1 MVADNANDPDSK
13 LGDFHYSTSVDKTP
27 MTTTGIPPVTV
38 YPTDYMYDANGNM
51 TSDVNKSISSITYN
65 YLNLPSVITVTG
77 KGTITYTYD
86 AAGNKLKKETV
97 DNTVTPAKTTTTL
110 YIGGAV
116 YENDVLQF
124 MGHEEGRMRFKPAEG
139 VAAASFQYDYMLKDH
154 LGNVRMVLTEEM
166 QQDMYPAATMEPGSA
181 TTEETY
187 YSNLTNTRIDAPTGY
202 GGGTPQKAA
211 KVSAAAGS
219 QKIGPAITLKV
230 MAGDKFNLTVNSW
243 WKLPRF
249 GSIDPPVSAFND
261 LLAALNTTVGNIT
274 GTHGGPTVTELQNN
288 SVLNAAANGF
298 LNNQSYNNTKPK
310 AFINWVL
317 LDEQFKFVSGSS
329 GCEQVGA
336 SNAYSTHT
344 RTDMPIDKNG
354 YLYIYVSNETPN
366 QDVFFDNLQ
375 VTHIRGA
382 ILEETHYHP
391 FGLTMAGISSRALSF
406 GKENKYEYNCKEKQE
421 KEWTD
426 GTGLEWYDYG
436 ARMYDAQIGRF
447 MVLDPA
453 IDNYKSLS
461 PYIYGANN
469 PLRFIDIYGL
479 GPGDRIKKGQSFAGT
494 PYVQESEWT
503 KTSRTF
509 LRTGNTKEA
518 LARLDC
524 SEFVCRVIAADGIT
538 NGVKAMTTKELKNF
552 LANEDK
558 FIRSKNEP
566 KAGDIFLWRTGS
578 AGHTGI
584 VVSYD
589 PKTKEVV
596 TTEARGTKEG
606 TQDKVSR
613 QLSVY
618 TNMSGWEG
626 FFRPKEE
633 NPDEEDE
640 NNVASDKSFWN
651 WFMFENAKPEEKQQ
665 SNRFVGPV
673 DLKEL
678 KEDREKLLKMLTVGF
693 ERFLKLNGDPLK
705 GH

>member
-1 MVADNANDPDSK
+1 M
-13 LGDFHYSTSVDKTP
+13 
-27 MTTTGIPPVTV
+27 
-38 YPTDYMYDANGNM
+38 
-51 TSDVNKSISSITYN
+51 
-65 YLNLPSVITVTG
+65 
-77 KGTITYTYD
+77 
-86 AAGNKLKKETV
+86 

-124 MGHEEGRMRFKPAEG
+124 MGHEEGRMRFKPADG
-139 VAAASFQYDYMLKDH
+139 ITVASFQYDYMLKDH

-243 WKLPRF
+243 WKLPRS

-288 SVLNAAANGF
+288 SVLNAAATGF

-317 LDEQFKFVSGSS
+317 LDEQFKFVSGS

-406 GKENKYEYNCKEKQE
+406 GGAENKFKYNGKEEQR
-421 KEWTD
+421 KEFAD
-426 GTGLEWYDYG
+426 GSGLEWTDYG
-436 ARMYDAQIGRF
+436 ARMYDNQIGRWH
-447 MVLDPA
+447 VIDPLA
-453 IDNYKSLS
+453 EKARRWS
-461 PYIYGANN
+461 PYTYTYNN
-469 PLRFIDIYGL
+469 PIRFIDPDGMRVELDDASKKENSEKDKFSEPKRQELASDGKPWNFFKMMQGEYDGGEDPEKMKNNKGYIDKNAGGWKFWVRESEYTEQLENESLL
-479 GPGDRIKKGQSFAGT
+479 GTMETYTNERAEISEYKRDIGATLSLEFWATLGGAKVFSFLNSVFLENLAGT
-494 PYVQESEWT
+494 
-503 KTSRTF
+503 
-509 LRTGNTKEA
+509 
-518 LARLDC
+518 
-524 SEFVCRVIAADGIT
+524 IAGYKISDLSVEVRHISTVVDIGKWYGKQRF
-538 NGVKAMTTKELKNF
+538 NGF
-552 LANEDK
+552 
-558 FIRSKNEP
+558 
-566 KAGDIFLWRTGS
+566 
-578 AGHTGI
+578 
-584 VVSYD
+584 
-589 PKTKEVV
+589 TKEVYSQDYYGFKKTSQVVAQDFIQRRLIV
-596 TTEARGTKEG
+596 TSTGNVLFTA
-606 TQDKVSR
+606 
-613 QLSVY
+613 
-618 TNMSGWEG
+618 SGNAIWQ
-626 FFRPKEE
+626 
-633 NPDEEDE
+633 NPLI
-640 NNVASDKSFWN
+640 NYRLPQKI
-651 WFMFENAKPEEKQQ
+651 
-665 SNRFVGPV
+665 
-673 DLKEL
+673 EL
-678 KEDREKLLKMLTVGF
+678 KDIK
-693 ERFLKLNGDPLK
+693 
-705 GH
+705 